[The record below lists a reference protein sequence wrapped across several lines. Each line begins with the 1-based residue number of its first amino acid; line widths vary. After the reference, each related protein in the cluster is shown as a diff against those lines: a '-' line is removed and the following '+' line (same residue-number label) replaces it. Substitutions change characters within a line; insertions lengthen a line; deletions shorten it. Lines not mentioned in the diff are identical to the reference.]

1 VHIKVEIQS
10 NSEFQSMTSSPTRSP
25 GPPRLQIDVY
35 DSYDVGFGHSTYE
48 QKEDGIKFL
57 VAPVPRPSK
66 IGFNQN

>member
-48 QKEDGIKFL
+48 RKEDGIKFP